1 MSETSPGTIAAA
13 QTDGAAGGKPL
24 LQVRDLR
31 TELRVEGGPIMAV
44 DGVSFTLTAGETLGI
59 VGESGCGKSMTALS
73 IMGLL
78 PRPIG
83 RIASGSVELEGVG
96 DIVKLPERR
105 MMSVRGDDISMVFQ
119 EPMTSLNPVFTVGFQ
134 LTEAIR
140 AHRSVSN
147 QEARR
152 KAIDMLNL
160 VGIPLPDVRI
170 DNYPHQLSG
179 GMRQRVMIAMALAC
193 EPKIMLADEP
203 TTALDVT
210 IQAQILNLMNRLK
223 RETGTSILLITHDL
237 GVIAKMA
244 QRVLVMYAGVV
255 VEEAGVNDLFA
266 GPLHPYTV
274 GLMRSIPRVDRSV
287 ARRRKLHTIKGVV
300 PSLGNLPKGCRFSD
314 RCPDVHDRCREAEPP
329 LAAPDDLAPGAP
341 ARRVRC
347 WLHCQ
352 KGRG

>member
-1 MSETSPGTIAAA
+1 MSF
-13 QTDGAAGGKPL
+13 
-24 LQVRDLR
+24 DLR
-31 TELRVEGGPIMAV
+31 
-44 DGVSFTLTAGETLGI
+44 AGETLGI

-83 RIASGSVELEGVG
+83 KIVTGSIMLEDVG
-96 DIVKLPERR
+96 DLAQLPEAR
-105 MMSVRGDDISMVFQ
+105 MKAVRGDDVSMIFQ

-134 LTEAIR
+134 ICEAIQTHRPVGRTAAR
-140 AHRSVSN
+140 A
-147 QEARR
+147 
-152 KAIDMLNL
+152 KAVEMLDL
-160 VGIPLPDVRI
+160 VGIPLPELRFDS
-170 DNYPHQLSG
+170 YPHQLSG

-255 VEEAGVNDLFA
+255 VEEAPVRSLF
-266 GPLHPYTV
+266 GQPLHPYTV
-274 GLMRSIPRVDRSV
+274 GLLKSMPSANRRSGPRQR
-287 ARRRKLHTIKGVV
+287 LHTIQGVV
-300 PSLGNLPKGCRFSD
+300 PSLNALPRGCRYSD
-314 RCPDVHDRCREAEPP
+314 RCPDVHDRCRQAEPP
-329 LAAPDDLAPGAP
+329 LAAPDDAGDTAT
-341 ARRVRC
+341 ARKVRC
-347 WLHCQ
+347 WLHC
-352 KGRG
+352 KT